1 MSVWSVKR
9 APCTVS
15 TSVQGPLALVTALL
29 TCPPSRATLGCSR
42 PLSCPRLNIAGRSGL
57 QSPFCTHHPP
67 FSLWPPCPALWVEAS
82 GRAPQPGCE
91 LAVGG
96 PFCAAGLALCAEGQ
110 RRAWRGVRGK
120 RRVWRETVGLCAAAF
135 PAEGADPGYLGIGL
149 THIRGS
155 GARSCCHESAVHVGR
170 LQCKEPSVDPKAH
183 CWDFQPLNVHSSSCF
198 RGETQGE
205 TLPASGS
212 FWKPPGPWTRGQ

>member
-1 MSVWSVKR
+1 MYSTYISAGPPGSCHCPAHLPAFQGYSWLFPSPLLPSAEYCWQVW
-9 APCTVS
+9 
-15 TSVQGPLALVTALL
+15 
-29 TCPPSRATLGCSR
+29 PPGAW
-42 PLSCPRLNIAGRSGL
+42 PPE
-57 QSPFCTHHPP
+57 PFRTHHPP

-120 RRVWRETVGLCAAAF
+120 RRVWRETVGLCAAVF
-135 PAEGADPGYLGIGL
+135 PAEGADSGYLGIGL

-155 GARSCCHESAVHVGR
+155 GARPCCHESAVHVGR

-183 CWDFQPLNVHSSSCF
+183 CWDFQPLNIHSSSCL
-198 RGETQGE
+198 RGETEGE
-205 TLPASGS
+205 TLPTSGS
-212 FWKPPGPWTRGQ
+212 FWKPPGPWTRG